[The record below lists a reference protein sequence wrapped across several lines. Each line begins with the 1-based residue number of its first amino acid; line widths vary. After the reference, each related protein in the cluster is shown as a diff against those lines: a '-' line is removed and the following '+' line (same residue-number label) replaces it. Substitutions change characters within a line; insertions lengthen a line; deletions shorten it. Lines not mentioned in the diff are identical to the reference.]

1 MEPALPPSAGRRA
14 ARVVLAL
21 AVLTGLTGPAVG
33 AAAGSLGATAGL
45 GPIER
50 QVWLSPPAD
59 APAATGYDWPVAGDP
74 PQVVQVFDPPPKP
87 WLPGHRGVDL
97 AAVAGARVRAAGP
110 GTVVFAGQVAGRPV
124 VSIQH
129 DGGLRTTYEPVT
141 AQVQAGDAVETGTV
155 LGQLVDTGA
164 HCATACLH
172 WGLRTG
178 TDRYL
183 DPLLLVGQEVR
194 IRLYPPG

>member
-1 MEPALPPSAGRRA
+1 MLVL
-14 ARVVLAL
+14 VVLA
-21 AVLTGLTGPAVG
+21 GLSGPAVS
-33 AAAGSLGATAGL
+33 AAEAPVSTAGWPPPAEQASS
-45 GPIER
+45 G
-50 QVWLSPPAD
+50 LSPPAD
-59 APAATGYDWPVAGDP
+59 APATVTGYDWPVAGDP
-74 PQVVQVFDPPPKP
+74 PQVVQAFDPPAQP

-97 AAVAGARVRAAGP
+97 AASVGARVRAAGP

-129 DGGLRTTYEPVT
+129 AGSLRTTYEPVT
-141 AQVQAGDAVETGTV
+141 AQVRAGDAVETGTV
-155 LGQLVDTGA
+155 IGRLVDTGA

-183 DPLLLVGQEVR
+183 DPLLLVGQEVT